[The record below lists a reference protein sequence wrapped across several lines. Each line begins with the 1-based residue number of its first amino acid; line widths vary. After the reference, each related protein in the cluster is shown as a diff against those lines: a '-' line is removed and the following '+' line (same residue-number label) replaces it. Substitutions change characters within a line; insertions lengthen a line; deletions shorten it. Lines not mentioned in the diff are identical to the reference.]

1 MREPSGPRPQRL
13 PLRRSRR
20 HRIVAG
26 VCGGLAEWLGW
37 RVLLVRVLFVLVGA
51 LPLLSGILVYVVLWL
66 VIPEEG
72 GPAREPSSS

>member
-1 MREPSGPRPQRL
+1 MPRSTGAR
-13 PLRRSRR
+13 LRRSRR

-37 RVLLVRVLFVLVGA
+37 RPSVVRVLFVLVGA
-51 LPLLSGILVYVVLWL
+51 LPMLSGILVYLVLWL

-72 GPAREPSSS
+72 APPAPEP